1 MVKVEL
7 KDVKVD
13 LPVFTSRS
21 RGLINQLFRFS
32 SKEAERVEAAGLFAY
47 QVHALKGIT
56 LSIKSGE
63 RVALIGPNGAGKTTL
78 LKVLSGAYEPMQGR
92 VDIEGRVGSLT
103 DLTLGM
109 DPEATGYENI
119 RMRGI
124 HLKKSRREIQAL
136 TEEMAA
142 FSELGAHL
150 GLPVRTYSSGMQ
162 LRLAFALST
171 AVTPEILLMDE
182 VVGTGDEYFQSKA
195 GARLNSMISSVKILV
210 LASHNDEIVQRF
222 CSRAIYLRDGCIHY
236 DGSVDECLAVYR
248 KDVRQERESKRS

>member
-1 MVKVEL
+1 MAKVQL
-7 KDVKVD
+7 RQVKVD

-21 RGLINQLFRFS
+21 RGLINQVFRFS
-32 SKEAERVEAAGLFAY
+32 SKEVERVQAAGLFAY
-47 QVHALKGIT
+47 QVHALRDIT
-56 LSIKSGE
+56 LNIQSGE

-78 LKVLSGAYEPMQGR
+78 LKVLSGAYEPMQGS
-92 VDIEGRVGSLT
+92 VDIEGSVGSLT

-124 HLKKSRREIQAL
+124 HLKKSRQEIQAL
-136 TEEMAA
+136 TEEIAI

-150 GLPVRTYSSGMQ
+150 SLPVRTYSAGMQ

-182 VVGTGDEYFQSKA
+182 VVGTGDAHFQSKA
-195 GARLNSMISSVKILV
+195 STRLNSMISSVKILV
-210 LASHNDEIVQRF
+210 LASHNDEIIQRF
-222 CSRAIYLRDGCIHY
+222 CSRAIYLRDGCIHF
-236 DGSVDECLAVYR
+236 DGSVDDCLAVYSN
-248 KDVRQERESKRS
+248 DVVQTKESSQS